1 VPRQRSV
8 VMDKHDSKSLHDAA
22 IKRSTK
28 LYSPY
33 EAVAGELAGVDPDV
47 YAVVYRAPL
56 GGDRYVVATR
66 TRADN
71 AKKLRDLLNQAW
83 AEGHWSSGR
92 G

>member
-1 VPRQRSV
+1 MPRQRSV
-8 VMDKHDSKSLHDAA
+8 VMDKHNPKTLHDAA
-22 IKRSTK
+22 INRAIK
-28 LYSPY
+28 LHSPY
-33 EAVAGELAGVDPDV
+33 EAVAGELAGEDPDL

-66 TRADN
+66 SRADN

-92 G
+92 E